1 MVLQALAHLGQVLHR
16 GHAFGLQQRAI
27 AQTRELQQL
36 WRVDRAA
43 RQDNFF
49 VCLEVHA
56 APAHGARHANGG
68 AAFEQHAVDH
78 GAGGHGEVA
87 AVHHR
92 AQKRIRGGC
101 AQAVANRHLPQ
112 AEALFARAVEVVGQ
126 AITQALAHLQKAAAN
141 RVHLVG
147 KVAHPQFAARA
158 VVVGRAPHMVFGFFE
173 IRQHIAPAP
182 AGVARV
188 APVVKVALLAAHIDH
203 GVERA
208 AATQHLAAW
217 PVRGTVAQRRVR
229 LGGVHP
235 VVLRVGECHAVTQRH
250 LDQRA
255 AVRAAGFQ
263 Q

>member
-1 MVLQALAHLGQVLHR
+1 M
-16 GHAFGLQQRAI
+16 
-27 AQTRELQQL
+27 
-36 WRVDRAA
+36 
-43 RQDNFF
+43 
-49 VCLEVHA
+49 HA
-56 APAHGARHANGG
+56 APTHGARHANGG

-78 GAGGHGEVA
+78 GAGGHSQVA

-92 AQKRIRGGC
+92 AQKRVGGRRTPT
-101 AQAVANRHLPQ
+101 VAYGHLPQ
-112 AEALFARAVEVVGQ
+112 AKTLFARAVEVVGQ
-126 AITQALAHLQKAAAN
+126 AITQPLAHFQKAAAN

-158 VVVGRAPHMVFGFFE
+158 VVIGRAPDVVLRFFE

-188 APVVKVALLAAHIDH
+188 APVVKIAFLAAHIDH

-208 AATQHLAAW
+208 AATQHFAAR
-217 PVRGTVAQRRVR
+217 PVRGAVAQRRVG

-235 VVLRVGECHAVTQRH
+235 VVVRVGECHAVTQRH

-255 AVRAAGFQ
+255 AVRAASLQ
-263 Q
+263 QQDAVAWVGAQALGQYASRRACANNDVVVFGHAQW